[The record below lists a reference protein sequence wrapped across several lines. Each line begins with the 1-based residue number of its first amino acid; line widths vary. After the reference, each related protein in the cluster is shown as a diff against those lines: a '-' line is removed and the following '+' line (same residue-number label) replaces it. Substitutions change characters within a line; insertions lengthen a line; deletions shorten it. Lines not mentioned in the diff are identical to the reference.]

1 MKFKVDGKIKVGS
14 EQRVFT
20 KEVEAKSENHA
31 TELIYAL
38 FGAQNGIKRV
48 NIKISEIKKVAE

>member
-1 MKFKVDGKIKVGS
+1 MKFKVDGEIKIGS

-20 KEVEAKSENHA
+20 KEIEAKSENHA
-31 TELIYAL
+31 KELIYAL

-48 NIKISEIKKVAE
+48 NVKIAEIKKVA

>member
-1 MKFKVDGKIKVGS
+1 MKFKVDGEIKIGS

-31 TELIYAL
+31 KELIYAL

-48 NIKISEIKKVAE
+48 NIKISKLTKVA